1 MIKYDYTVT
10 VTGNTAKLDKDI
22 YLFRG
27 NKNVH
32 YYFAI
37 KNASFNF
44 KGTTDL
50 IEKTNAINAAVT
62 VVKPNAVEVANAIA
76 EVENGKIHLKVTEDL
91 IDEEVEVGDFDLV
104 FDLFDDTDGAVTI
117 PKVIGQFHVLERPCT
132 TPISELVATNT
143 TNEVDQALTDY
154 AITTYAEPV
163 ASTNEDGTFAKKTW
177 VPKEKITTAE
187 LNRMEEGISDVS
199 SQCKDIANY
208 SLEKKSDDGKLYLK
222 KGTEYIGSGIE
233 FPTDNVPDNV
243 VTYKEETGD
252 SVVTAENI
260 KLTDTGNN
268 FTATN
273 VEGALSEL
281 FQSAS
286 NGKQLIAT
294 AITGKGVTTNASDSF
309 QTMATNIGNIQNGG
323 TGITPTGTKEITE
336 NGTYDVTNFASA
348 LVNVPK
354 NTSSGTITGTF
365 TGADE
370 LTKTIDVGSNFTNF
384 LLMTDAF
391 SSTIS
396 YGSRLVIFIGVIDSV
411 LRYQIMSNNTGA
423 GVLGYIKS
431 SNGNMETSISGN
443 SITISNFSGTTPTYF
458 KSGVVYR
465 WYAW

>member
-1 MIKYDYTVT
+1 MPKNMKTRKGKDGFNYPYTSPDLVIDSN
-10 VTGNTAKLDKDI
+10 GKSNTTKFD
-22 YLFRG
+22 
-27 NKNVH
+27 
-32 YYFAI
+32 
-37 KNASFNF
+37 
-44 KGTTDL
+44 
-50 IEKTNAINAAVT
+50 EINAQF
-62 VVKPNAVEVANAIA
+62 KEV
-76 EVENGKIHLKVTEDL
+76 
-91 IDEEVEVGDFDLV
+91 
-104 FDLFDDTDGAVTI
+104 
-117 PKVIGQFHVLERPCT
+117 
-132 TPISELVATNT
+132 
-143 TNEVDQALTDY
+143 
-154 AITTYAEPV
+154 
-163 ASTNEDGTFAKKTW
+163 
-177 VPKEKITTAE
+177 
-187 LNRMEEGISDVS
+187 
-199 SQCKDIANY
+199 ANY

-243 VTYKEETGD
+243 VTYEEETGD

-323 TGITPTGTKEITE
+323 TGIIPTGTKEITE

-423 GVLGYIKS
+423 GVLGYLKS
-431 SNGNMETSISGN
+431 SNGNMTTSISGN
-443 SITISNFSGTTPTYF
+443 SITISNFSGTTPTHF